1 MEVKKL
7 KGTIAGIIISVLIST
22 LVTEMRCRIHYQT
35 ITAMVDETLDTM
47 KKVVDECM
55 ESIKRKFMN

>member
-1 MEVKKL
+1 M

-35 ITAMVDETLDTM
+35 ITTMVDETLDTM